1 MREDR
6 GRISIE
12 FVTENFFFI
21 KFQENKNS
29 IICLELEK

>member
-1 MREDR
+1 MKENRE
-6 GRISIE
+6 RISIE